1 MRKAKFIHL
10 NPKMQYWSPKKVYTT
25 PLVSV
30 IIPAFNA
37 ETYIRRTIN
46 SVLGQT
52 YKRIEVL
59 VVDDG
64 STDRTSEIVES
75 IAEKDSRIFL
85 IQQQNAGVADA
96 RNLAIQEAKGEFIA
110 NIDADDIWYPENIEK
125 QMEQMLLAGPTV
137 GVVYAWS
144 VVIDENDLLTGEFLS
159 SYMEGEVYRGLIYKY
174 FVGNASASLIRR
186 ACFDKVGVYNAE
198 FKKLNAQG
206 CEDWDLHLRI
216 AESYQFRV
224 VPRFLIQYRQKAGSM
239 SADFQ
244 PMARSHA
251 LILKDV
257 SRRHPEIHP
266 RIYRWSFSSFHM
278 RLAVLSARFGGHQSA
293 LSRLYKAVAMDPVM
307 SFLHHNLYAVLAK
320 VVITRTIG
328 RCASRS
334 LWSSGSRAK
343 PNKRTGPEQQ
353 TMMISHIMRRMFFH
367 GLLPS
372 RVYEKIRFIKLS
384 RNRGTSRKHRMI

>member
-1 MRKAKFIHL
+1 MVCA
-10 NPKMQYWSPKKVYTT
+10 T

-37 ETYIRRTIN
+37 EAYIRRTID

-52 YKRIEVL
+52 YKRIEIL

-64 STDRTSEIVES
+64 STDRTAEIVKS
-75 IAEKDSRIFL
+75 IAEKDLRISLF
-85 IQQQNAGVADA
+85 QQQNAGVADT
-96 RNLAIQEAKGEFIA
+96 RNLAIQEAKGEYIA

-125 QMEQMLLAGPTV
+125 QMKQMLIAGPTV

-159 SYMEGEVYRGLIYKY
+159 SHIEGEVYRELVYKY

-186 ACFDKVGVYNAE
+186 ACFDKVGAYNTE
-198 FKKLNAQG
+198 FKNLNAQG

-293 LSRLYKAVAMDPVM
+293 LSWLYKAVAMDPVM

-334 LWSSGSRAK
+334 LWSSGSRVK
-343 PNKRTGPEQQ
+343 PNKKTGSEQQ
-353 TMMISHIMRRMFFH
+353 TMMISHIKRRMFFH

-372 RVYEKIRFIKLS
+372 QIYEKIRFIKLS